1 MQDID
6 YILDFVV
13 HLGREMLECG
23 ANLERVNM
31 SIEVLC
37 KSYNLREV
45 NISLLNNSISVS
57 ARNAGEPAKVRQEA
71 VPINGIH
78 LERLR
83 RLNNLSY
90 RVCQEKP
97 KPEKL
102 EDMLFEA
109 LMVPNYPTQ
118 ILLLGYIIA
127 MTCLCRLFG
136 GGIRDIIVADMS
148 TVLLFFLSNHLAGK
162 QLNRIITNVVS
173 MFIAGVIAL
182 LFVYIGFAQNLYAI
196 IITNAFYL
204 IPGIPMVNSVRN
216 ILCGNEM
223 NGILELLKV
232 ILEVLMIVAGLFIA
246 YFLFGQWYT
255 LSW

>member
-31 SIEVLC
+31 TMEVIC
-37 KSYNLREV
+37 KSYNLKE
-45 NISLLNNSISVS
+45 ISIFSLSNSISVS
-57 ARNAGEPAKVRQEA
+57 ARNPGEPAKVRQAA

-83 RLNNLSY
+83 RLNNLSIQVG
-90 RVCQEKP
+90 REKP

-109 LMVPNYPTQ
+109 LMVPSYPTP

-127 MTCLCRLFG
+127 MSCLCRLFG
-136 GGIRDIIVADMS
+136 GGLRDIIVADLN
-148 TVLLFFLSNHLAGK
+148 TVLLFFGLNRLVGRK
-162 QLNRIITNVVS
+162 INRIITNAAS
-173 MFIAGVIAL
+173 MFVTEVIAL
-182 LFVYIGFAQNLYAI
+182 LFVYVGFAQNFYAI

-216 ILCGNEM
+216 MLCGNEM
-223 NGILELLKV
+223 NGILELMKV
-232 ILEVLMIVAGLFIA
+232 ILEVLTIVAGLFIA
-246 YFLFGQWYT
+246 YFFFGQWYT
-255 LSW
+255 LS